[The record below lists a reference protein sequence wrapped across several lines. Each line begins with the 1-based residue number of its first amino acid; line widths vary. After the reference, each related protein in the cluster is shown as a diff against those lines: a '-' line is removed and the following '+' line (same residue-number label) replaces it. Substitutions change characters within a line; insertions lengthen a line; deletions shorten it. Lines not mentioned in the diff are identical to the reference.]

1 MSAEQDALRLFIIQS
16 KERLQQLLNRL
27 QWTEEGVLKHRVPSK
42 FKETSEQ
49 QLPPSCMR
57 TPQRSVQ
64 LSQDQLQ
71 QLLGKQH
78 TETTTI
84 KSVDDLQINYSTE
97 EKLLLYEHVLE
108 RTPRQRESFEENT
121 SFAQLV
127 AETKRAHQKQRRHR
141 KTKPTLHEQL
151 HQLVELQMQA
161 MIKQQRQLL
170 DQEQQRQLHATYNNR
185 RQRSRSRSRDRSRFL
200 EHHKPQQR
208 RQRSRNRS
216 RSRERHKQQKHH
228 RKHSR
233 SPCHSRAR
241 SRSRSRS
248 HRRHHRSHHN

>member
-16 KERLQQLLNRL
+16 KEHLQQLLNRL
-27 QWTEEGVLKHRVPSK
+27 QWTEEGVLKHRVPAKS
-42 FKETSEQ
+42 KETSEQ
-49 QLPPSCMR
+49 KLPPSCMT

-64 LSQDQLQ
+64 LSEGQLQ

-78 TETTTI
+78 IETTI
-84 KSVDDLQINYSTE
+84 KSVDDLQFSYSAE

-121 SFAQLV
+121 NFAQLV

-170 DQEQQRQLHATYNNR
+170 DKEHQRQLHATYNSR
-185 RQRSRSRSRDRSRFL
+185 RQRSRSRSRDRSRFR

-208 RQRSRNRS
+208 RQRSRSRSRKRHKHQKHRRKRS
-216 RSRERHKQQKHH
+216 RS
-228 RKHSR
+228 S
-233 SPCHSRAR
+233 SPSHSRAR

>member
-1 MSAEQDALRLFIIQS
+1 MSAEQDALRLFITQS
-16 KERLQQLLNRL
+16 KEHLQQLLNRL
-27 QWTEEGVLKHRVPSK
+27 QWTEEGVLKQHRVPAKSK
-42 FKETSEQ
+42 ESEQ
-49 QLPPSCMR
+49 QLPPSCMT

-64 LSQDQLQ
+64 LSEDQLQ

-78 TETTTI
+78 IETTTI
-84 KSVDDLQINYSTE
+84 KSVDDLQFSYSTE

-121 SFAQLV
+121 NFTQLV

-170 DQEQQRQLHATYNNR
+170 DQEHQRQLLNATYNNR
-185 RQRSRSRSRDRSRFL
+185 RQRSRSRCRDRSRFR

-208 RQRSRNRS
+208 RQRSRS
-216 RSRERHKQQKHH
+216 RSRERHKHQKHR
-228 RKHSR
+228 RK
-233 SPCHSRAR
+233 R
-241 SRSRSRS
+241 SRSSSPSHSR
-248 HRRHHRSHHN
+248 